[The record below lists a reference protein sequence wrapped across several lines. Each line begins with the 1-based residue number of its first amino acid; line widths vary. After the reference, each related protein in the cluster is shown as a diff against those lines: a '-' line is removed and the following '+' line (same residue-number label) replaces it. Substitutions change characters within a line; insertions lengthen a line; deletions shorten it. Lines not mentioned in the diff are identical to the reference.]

1 MALSRDPRPVDG
13 VPCWRVLIVEDEL
26 ILARDTAYMLQDLGC
41 IVVGIAVT
49 AEDAVAKA
57 GTFHPDLVLM
67 DIRLKG
73 RRDGIEAAAEIR
85 GLFGLPLVFITAQ
98 SDESILARARATQPA
113 AILLKPFAE
122 EDLRRMLLDA
132 GFPAG
137 PQTY

>member
-1 MALSRDPRPVDG
+1 MALSRDPRPEDG
-13 VPCWRVLIVEDEL
+13 ASCWRVLIVEDEL
-26 ILARDTAYMLQDLGC
+26 LLARDTAYMLQDMGC

-49 AEDAVAKA
+49 AEEAVAKA
-57 GTFHPDLVLM
+57 GTSHPDLVLM

-85 GLFGLPLVFITAQ
+85 GLFDLPLVFITAQ
-98 SDESILARARATQPA
+98 SDESILARARATRPA

-137 PQTY
+137 PQAH